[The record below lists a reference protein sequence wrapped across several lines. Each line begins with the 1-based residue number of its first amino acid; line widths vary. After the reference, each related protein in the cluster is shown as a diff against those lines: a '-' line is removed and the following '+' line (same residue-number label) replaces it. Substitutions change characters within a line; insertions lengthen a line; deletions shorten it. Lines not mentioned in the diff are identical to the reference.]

1 MYNSRINNSFNK
13 IKTIWNI
20 IKAEMNRVQGTT
32 NIILNNCQNSS
43 ETFNRY
49 FLSIPQNIINDIRI
63 NTNQSACI
71 AKNPNYYSSN
81 LFHAPFP
88 SIKPQNKSTKETEKI
103 IDSLKMKNSCCIPV
117 CMSPRR
123 LLVPS

>member
-1 MYNSRINNSFNK
+1 MYISRINNSFNK

-20 IKAEMNRVQGTT
+20 IKEETNKAQGTT

-71 AKNPNYYSSN
+71 AKNPNYYLFN

-88 SIKPQNKSTKETEKI
+88 SIKPQNTSTKEWENYW
-103 IDSLKMKNSCCIPV
+103 LFKNELQWLWWNFYKGIKN
-117 CMSPRR
+117 
-123 LLVPS
+123 